1 MCPPSRISHAPSKP
15 HVLPHTQRIDIS
27 WVNALHAEEARGG
40 PLGDVKAFAILG
52 RSPPHPHVIP
62 LIDSFV
68 APSTDS
74 IYLVMPYADGGELF
88 ALVAESVTGLP
99 PEEACKYLT
108 QIVAGLM
115 HLKDHGLAHGCVV
128 IRAFVVDG
136 LYGAV

>member
-1 MCPPSRISHAPSKP
+1 MLRST
-15 HVLPHTQRIDIS
+15 L
-27 WVNALHAEEARGG
+27 
-40 PLGDVKAFAILG
+40 KAFAILG

-68 APSTDS
+68 DTRSDS
-74 IYLVMPYADGGELF
+74 LYLVMPYADGGELF

-128 IRAFVVDG
+128 MWAFVVDG
-136 LYGAV
+136 AERYGTV